1 MSCVSEFQSLK
12 SGDQI
17 SAKIDTAFEK
27 CTDCGAD
34 GLVNQKKCHKT
45 VVPFFE
51 MRTSSQILTPQRAPL
66 QIPQGIEARE
76 SGQRSRPS

>member
-27 CTDCGAD
+27 CSDCGAD
-34 GLVNQKKCHKT
+34 GLVNQKKGPQNSGPLFRNAYEQSDSYAAT
-45 VVPFFE
+45 G
-51 MRTSSQILTPQRAPL
+51 SSSNS
-66 QIPQGIEARE
+66 ARD
-76 SGQRSRPS
+76 RSS